1 MIYKKRPNFIDA
13 GNRFHPGFT
22 LIEIMVVVAIL
33 ALLAVMTMPAI
44 RAMQAGNAKAQAY
57 NNINAALQAA
67 RSYAIMNG
75 VNTAARFQPNGKISL
90 VYRVGQD
97 AFQAQ
102 IWGTAL
108 PSLSFPNVAR
118 SEDSYVYLPVLNF
131 EALELPK
138 GYAIINLRD
147 PTPANVIYSE
157 PFYVCYNRDGT
168 IAVNEVIYV
177 ALATQVPGNVYRPVN
192 PDFTRSNVNYV
203 WDNASFQATWTDFKT
218 WIVYAENPAN
228 VPVASIP
235 YRRLARFYLVADP
248 NNLPEKATLLDINSS
263 DFDYRVDHYSGLW
276 LNATGTH
283 TATTQLGIFQ
293 TPDNWDKMPL
303 FVYPAPAT
311 YTGSKEV
318 FINHATDGI
327 VIKQKFD
334 TIHINPYTGRVI
346 RPVE

>member
-1 MIYKKRPNFIDA
+1 MVYMKRRHLIARP
-13 GNRFHPGFT
+13 GNRFRSGFT

-44 RAMQAGNAKAQAY
+44 RAMSAGNAKAQAY

-75 VNTAARFQPNGKISL
+75 VNTAARFQPNGKITL

-102 IWGTAL
+102 LWNATAGTFV
-108 PSLSFPNVAR
+108 SFPDTAATTG
-118 SEDSYVYLPVLNF
+118 SEANYIYLPALNF
-131 EALELPK
+131 EPLELPK

-168 IAVNEVIYV
+168 IAAGEVIYV
-177 ALATQVPGNVYRPVN
+177 ALATQVAATTYRPVD
-192 PDFTRSNVNYV
+192 PDFSRSNTNYV
-203 WDNASFQATWTDFKT
+203 WDRASFQIIGFDFKP
-218 WIVYAENPAN
+218 WILYAEDPAN
-228 VPVASIP
+228 VLVTSIP
-235 YRRLARFYLVADP
+235 YRRLARFYLVPDDNADK
-248 NNLPEKATLLDINSS
+248 ETILDINSS

-276 LNATGTH
+276 LNATNTH

-293 TPDNWDKMPL
+293 TPDNWDRMPL
-303 FVYPAPAT
+303 YSNTTPAGT
-311 YTGSKEV
+311 KDE
-318 FINHATDGI
+318 FITTNI
-327 VIKQKFD
+327 VGPQKYD
-334 TIHINPYTGRVI
+334 TLHINPYTGRVI